1 MKWTG
6 TLVRIKSALDPRLI
20 SRAFLAVSEPYV
32 FGGHTGD
39 YSPVLHVVD
48 VVYKGETRPIAIR
61 SLARVP

>member
-32 FGGHTGD
+32 FGDAGE
-39 YSPVLHVVD
+39 YSPTLHVVD